1 LNMRVRGGAILC
13 RASGWISLALA
24 SFGGAVSC
32 LPVDTRTPPGS
43 LFLALESNNEPSVT
57 TADGWSISI
66 DRFLLGA
73 GHVALGRCCTGYSDA
88 EYDRLL
94 DGLLP
99 TAQKVGIVY
108 GLGQCGFSFRIAS
121 PSNDMVLLGE
131 GVTEADKEFIGNWD
145 DRGPYRLPNIG
156 AVYFAATATRE
167 GETKHVRWLISKSTS
182 YFECKRRTETGT
194 QPMRLESNDN
204 VSLHVGIRGVE
215 LFGNDESLTAEL
227 RFDAFA
233 YADNEFGD
241 GDGEVTLQEMGRVE
255 LNRLRAFGPYSASN
269 VENLV
274 RSLED
279 YVYFVLL
286 PKIAR
291 FRENVTC
298 ETRAGFGGF
307 ERPPCRAGQ

>member
-1 LNMRVRGGAILC
+1 MRVGQGPAVC
-13 RASGWISLALA
+13 RALAWFSLALA

-32 LPVDTRTPPGS
+32 LPADTRTPPGS
-43 LFLALESNNEPSVT
+43 LFLALESNDEPSVT
-57 TADGWSISI
+57 TADGWSISV
-66 DRFLLGA
+66 DRFLLGT

-94 DGLLP
+94 DVLRP
-99 TAQKVGIVY
+99 TPQKVGIVY

-121 PSNDMVLLGE
+121 PTSEKVLRGE
-131 GVTEADKEFIGNWD
+131 GVTEADRELMGSWD
-145 DRGPYRLPNIG
+145 ERGPYQLPSAS

-167 GETKHVRWLISKSTS
+167 GETKHVHWLISKSTE
-182 YFECKRRTETGT
+182 YFDCARRTETGST
-194 QPMRLESNDN
+194 QPMRLESDEN

-215 LFGNDESLTAEL
+215 LFGNDESMTADL

-241 GDGEVTLQEMGRVE
+241 GDGDVTLQEMGRVE
-255 LNRLRAFGPYSASN
+255 INRLRAFGPYSASN
-269 VENLV
+269 TALSV

-279 YVYFVLL
+279 YMYFVLL

-298 ETRAGFGGF
+298 ETRTGFGSG
-307 ERPPCRAGQ
+307 RSSCGTGQ